1 MRTKQ
6 FTALVLLIAML
17 FTLLAGCAQPE
28 EQLEPPEWM
37 KNYYRQNIK
46 NEPYARG
53 VPLDEMDFSEYWNYF
68 KTQGYAMPDSGE
80 NDSPETVVLPCDVE
94 YFLHKEDKTPALV
107 LKKGTEVYIYKYNIP
122 VEQEQRFQMSGYGV
136 CTWPDYEVD
145 WRYGMPFRTQLDSVE
160 ALGGEE
166 RYYVKTEQLF
176 QVADAYFALLDEKN
190 PLDESAFEGEPEQ
203 LEYAKSMRERRSM
216 EIVLSIDSF
225 LVYRGAFLSPDYIK
239 YYKQPPQRPAQG

>member
-1 MRTKQ
+1 MRTKR
-6 FTALVLLIAML
+6 FFALVLLFLML
-17 FTLLAGCAQPE
+17 FTLFSGCAQAKE

-37 KNYYRQNIK
+37 KEHFKQNNK

-53 VPLDEMDFSEYWNYF
+53 VPLHEMDFSEYWRYF
-68 KTQGYAMPDSGE
+68 EKIGDDLMIHNE
-80 NDSPETVVLPCDVE
+80 PETVVLPCDVE
-94 YFLHKEDKTPALV
+94 YYRRKGDKKPALV
-107 LKKGTEVYIYKYNIP
+107 IPKGTEVYIRKNNLP
-122 VEQEQRFQMSGYGV
+122 QEQQNRFFMSGYGV
-136 CTWPDYEVD
+136 ETWPDYEAD
-145 WRYGMPFRTQLDSVE
+145 WRYGIPFLTKIYSVYE
-160 ALGGEE
+160 MEFQE
-166 RYYVKTEQLF
+166 RYYVKTQQLF

-239 YYKQPPQRPAQG
+239 YYELPPKNPNAL

>member
-6 FTALVLLIAML
+6 FTALVLLIVML
-17 FTLLAGCAQPE
+17 FTLFSGCAQPE

-37 KNYYRQNIK
+37 KEHFKQNNK

-53 VPLDEMDFSEYWNYF
+53 VPLHEMDFSEYWRYF
-68 KTQGYAMPDSGE
+68 KEIGDDLMIHNE
-80 NDSPETVVLPCDVE
+80 PETVVLPCDVE
-94 YFLHKEDKTPALV
+94 YYRRKGDKKPALV
-107 LKKGTEVYIYKYNIP
+107 IPMGTEVYIRKNNLP
-122 VEQEQRFQMSGYGV
+122 QEQQNRFFMSGYGV
-136 CTWPDYEVD
+136 ETWPDYEAD
-145 WRYGMPFRTQLDSVE
+145 WRYGIPFLTKIYSVYE
-160 ALGGEE
+160 MEFQE
-166 RYYVKTEQLF
+166 RYYVKTQQLF

-239 YYKQPPQRPAQG
+239 YYELPPKNPNAL